1 MCKQMQ
7 LCVFASP
14 SLCVKINEGRN
25 ENMKNDCSQQLSC
38 HCRGCCF
45 PLLPRRHEHM
55 LACLPEVFFTH
66 TYIYMHTFGLPQLA
80 LVVDVLNVII
90 HIVVS
95 ICMYVFL
102 YAEHYLGAW
111 RSPIRWATTQIGD
124 DFYVAVAAQWHRM
137 QYIVAAYVKTFCLH
151 WKIVFFFNY
160 GAMFLTYVCN
170 QI

>member
-90 HIVVS
+90 HIAPYV
-95 ICMYVFL
+95 CMYSYMPSTIWALDGRL
-102 YAEHYLGAW
+102 YDEQPHK
-111 RSPIRWATTQIGD
+111 SATTFMLQLLPNGIECNILLLPMWRH
-124 DFYVAVAAQWHRM
+124 F
-137 QYIVAAYVKTFCLH
+137 
-151 WKIVFFFNY
+151 
-160 GAMFLTYVCN
+160 VC
-170 QI
+170 IEK